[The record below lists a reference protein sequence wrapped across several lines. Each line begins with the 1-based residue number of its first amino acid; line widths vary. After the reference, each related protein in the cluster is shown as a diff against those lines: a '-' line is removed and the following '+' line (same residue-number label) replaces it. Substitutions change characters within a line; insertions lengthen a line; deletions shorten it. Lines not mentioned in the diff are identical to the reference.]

1 MLNIWHLAYQTPK
14 TKLHQI
20 FQISK
25 LIGMEIQYTLKYEI
39 VRTNMPEIFILIL
52 FTLSLSLSLS
62 HSHTDLTTLTTMPRR
77 RALCHPPCH
86 ATPLSLPYHPPCHA
100 TELAVPSTMPH
111 HAVMPSEPPTIGSL
125 SIGLQWWVL
134 LLGLFDLGW
143 VLRFVNV
150 EGCGLVVAMVL
161 WLWRQF
167 GGCGGDYWVVMVVI
181 FWVVLCVYVCFFIY
195 FLFKGGVG
203 GCGFVPVVAVDL
215 LWV

>member
-1 MLNIWHLAYQTPK
+1 
-14 TKLHQI
+14 
-20 FQISK
+20 
-25 LIGMEIQYTLKYEI
+25 
-39 VRTNMPEIFILIL
+39 
-52 FTLSLSLSLS
+52 
-62 HSHTDLTTLTTMPRR
+62 MPRR

-125 SIGLQWWVL
+125 LIGLQWWVL